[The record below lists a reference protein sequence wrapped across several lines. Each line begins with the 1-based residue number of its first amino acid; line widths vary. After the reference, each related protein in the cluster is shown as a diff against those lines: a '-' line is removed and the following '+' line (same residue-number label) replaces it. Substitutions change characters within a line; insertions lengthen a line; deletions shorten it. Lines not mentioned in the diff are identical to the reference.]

1 MAPSMVDR
9 TGVAALLLAAA
20 PAVRALAD
28 DGQGPAPPLSEEEKA
43 LPSFL
48 MILGDDI
55 GWADFSWNN
64 GTANTPHM
72 AAWAKRAGSI
82 LMQDSHSGGT
92 VCSPTRGSVLTGR
105 TPLRDCINGVYGCS
119 DMTECV
125 PHFEFAPQ
133 KTFTIGHA
141 ARAASPA
148 YVSQHWA
155 KWVSGA
161 FPCTYT
167 HSVYVTPVPT
177 HTLYM

>member
-1 MAPSMVDR
+1 MAPAI
-9 TGVAALLLAAA
+9 TGALLLLVA
-20 PAVRALAD
+20 PTVHAHGTDRRVTH
-28 DGQGPAPPLSEEEKA
+28 QSEEGKE

-92 VCSPTRGSVLTGR
+92 VCSPTRASVLTGR

-133 KTFTIGHA
+133 
-141 ARAASPA
+141 S
-148 YVSQHWA
+148 
-155 KWVSGA
+155 
-161 FPCTYT
+161 
-167 HSVYVTPVPT
+167 SV
-177 HTLYM
+177 